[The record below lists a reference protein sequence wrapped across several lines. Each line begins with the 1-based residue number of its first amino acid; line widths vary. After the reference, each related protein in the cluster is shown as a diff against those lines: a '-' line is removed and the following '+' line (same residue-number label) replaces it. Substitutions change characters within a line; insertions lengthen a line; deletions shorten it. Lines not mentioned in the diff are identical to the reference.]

1 MRKVRGAACVV
12 LGLGVLIGCSTFRDQ
27 SKAMVGGGAV
37 AGRDYINGL
46 KPSEKA
52 RAYFAQ
58 NASDG
63 SKAVTISR
71 TGDGANDTG
80 VRFVANGG
88 VVIPPGAS
96 ITFENQGYCCDPH
109 LPAPKAG
116 DEYQLVKTSQLIPE
130 QLQPIYRKLLTK
142 ASNGDEATLRSM
154 QKLVWALRTAGTEA
168 GYANNLTDNEKRILN
183 SCSEYAGEFELYCSE
198 KLAMSRFWKKL
209 LAKADSYTTINVGG
223 VTYQASDLLDDK
235 VCEKKIKAHLGQ
247 LITLGESMPVEHN
260 GFNYGELEN
269 GIYTDIRGTGSLK
282 FKATVANS
290 TSQPFT
296 FYPMDYI
303 AQVGSGVS
311 DESESVVYYAT
322 ASTTQK
328 QRVTDGSIQWCT
340 VDKGQNA
347 GVFSEPSQDSISE
360 INRDKQYQMLSSDE
374 QSRLITLNEL
384 ADCAYR
390 DGMDIPEGFR
400 PFSQDE
406 LNRLGLNKNMFIFDS
421 QGYVEDALL
430 GRDGFGARLL
440 IEERTGN
447 IVVSY
452 RGTGGES
459 SLDLEDIFTDAHQA
473 LGGLP
478 REYSMASTLLNAV
491 QAANGDRLINTVGHS
506 LGGGLAVWAAG
517 NSSNID
523 NLSVATFN
531 AAGLAPENYT
541 RFGSEKY
548 AKLMRVT
555 TNVSSIGDPVSSV
568 KMTSL
573 IGSRV
578 VVDYNSVWDAAV
590 SGIPIYGRIRD
601 HKNGVLHDRLC
612 TQHK

>member
-1 MRKVRGAACVV
+1 MRKVRGVACVV

-37 AGRDYINGL
+37 AGKDYINGL

-116 DEYQLVKTSQLIPE
+116 DEYQFVKTSQLIPE

-183 SCSEYAGEFELYCSE
+183 SCSEYEGEFELYCSE

-269 GIYTDIRGTGSLK
+269 GIYTDIKGTGSLK

-322 ASTTQK
+322 ASSTQK
-328 QRVTDGSIQWCT
+328 QRVTNDIGDSFEFREGLEVVPIFGKKTYGELSQS
-340 VDKGQNA
+340 DRLLLLKYAMFARQAYYEPRKNKG
-347 GVFSEPSQDSISE
+347 
-360 INRDKQYQMLSSDE
+360 R
-374 QSRLITLNEL
+374 NE
-384 ADCAYR
+384 Y
-390 DGMDIPEGFR
+390 
-400 PFSQDE
+400 DE
-406 LNRLGLNKNMFIFDS
+406 LDGLFSGIRERGATNPIISDQIFNLASESAAKYGMRFNMYTDN
-421 QGYVEDALL
+421 GD
-430 GRDGFGARLL
+430 
-440 IEERTGN
+440 
-447 IVVSY
+447 VVIAF
-452 RGTGGES
+452 RGTDS
-459 SLDLEDIFTDAHQA
+459 VKDLVTADSCLTIGWKHKQHEWA
-473 LGGLP
+473 LVLV
-478 REYSMASTLLNAV
+478 NAV
-491 QAANGDRLINTVGHS
+491 LSATGKNVKVVGHS
-506 LGGGLAVWAAG
+506 LGGNLAMYTALNDTTGRVMAY
-517 NSSNID
+517 
-523 NLSVATFN
+523 TFN
-531 AAGLAPENYT
+531 APGVKGTLAAIDTLKSRIVDVYDVTEPIHLVGNHVGEVIEVNNTAGFGDALKGVILPSIYYNHAIDTEISRMKVLNY
-541 RFGSEKY
+541 
-548 AKLMRVT
+548 
-555 TNVSSIGDPVSSV
+555 
-568 KMTSL
+568 
-573 IGSRV
+573 
-578 VVDYNSVWDAAV
+578 DY
-590 SGIPIYGRIRD
+590 
-601 HKNGVLHDRLC
+601 
-612 TQHK
+612 

>member
-88 VVIPPGAS
+88 VVIPPGTS

-116 DEYQLVKTSQLIPE
+116 DEYQFVKTSQLIPE

-183 SCSEYAGEFELYCSE
+183 SCSEYEGEFELYCSE

-322 ASTTQK
+322 ASTMQK
-328 QRVTDGSIQWCT
+328 QRVTMSKINDQIVREVPIQN
-340 VDKGQNA
+340 Q
-347 GVFSEPSQDSISE
+347 SEPSSSPYDYVGKTCTRKLPPANIKLPNGSTFHFPGAEVTVQVYDMNTWWSRMKFKWYNASFSATTPENVGAYSMRMDS
-360 INRDKQYQMLSSDE
+360 
-374 QSRLITLNEL
+374 
-384 ADCAYR
+384 
-390 DGMDIPEGFR
+390 
-400 PFSQDE
+400 
-406 LNRLGLNKNMFIFDS
+406 MFDDHV
-421 QGYVEDALL
+421 YV
-430 GRDGFGARLL
+430 R
-440 IEERTGN
+440 
-447 IVVSY
+447 
-452 RGTGGES
+452 GGES
-459 SLDLEDIFTDAHQA
+459 GKPPTSWEEFDHELIHIIAKNMPEFSGYKDRT
-473 LGGLP
+473 GGATKNE
-478 REYSMASTLLNAV
+478 EY
-491 QAANGDRLINTVGHS
+491 
-506 LGGGLAVWAAG
+506 LAYM
-517 NSSNID
+517 I
-523 NLSVATFN
+523 
-531 AAGLAPENYT
+531 
-541 RFGSEKY
+541 SEKGRRTSDQVEKHLNTDEAY
-548 AKLMRVT
+548 KT
-555 TNVSSIGDPVSSV
+555 KEWVS
-568 KMTSL
+568 
-573 IGSRV
+573 
-578 VVDYNSVWDAAV
+578 W
-590 SGIPIYGRIRD
+590 
-601 HKNGVLHDRLC
+601 
-612 TQHK
+612 